1 MGAWRR
7 VRAYRTG
14 GRRLLLGAGLGIGA
28 VLGLVACEGGGLN
41 TGAVAFTTDQLGT
54 KELER
59 QGLDVRW
66 LTCTASYDS
75 DGDGDRQSGGKQG
88 DGEKS
93 TSPSASANTVAN
105 VDCTGEDKEGR
116 DISLT
121 GKVTKEVNGKCVRG
135 DLRAKVGGKE
145 WFHVDVLG
153 NCDAPTR
160 GRAPGRRTPV
170 GRDRPSRSPS
180 PRPSGAR
187 RTRRACPRASEARRE
202 GHDPNPSQSGRTLLT
217 VTG

>member
-1 MGAWRR
+1 MGPWKLG
-7 VRAYRTG
+7 RAYRTG

-54 KELER
+54 RELER
-59 QGLDVRW
+59 QGLDVQW
-66 LTCTASYDS
+66 LTCTASYD
-75 DGDGDRQSGGKQG
+75 GDGGKQD
-88 DGEKS
+88 DGKKS
-93 TSPSASANTVAN
+93 RSPSASVNTVAN

-121 GKVTKEVNGKCVRG
+121 GKVTKEVDGRCVRG

-153 NCDAPTR
+153 NCDAPDPT
-160 GRAPGRRTPV
+160 PGSPDP
-170 GRDRPSRSPS
+170 DRPGP
-180 PRPSGAR
+180 
-187 RTRRACPRASEARRE
+187 
-202 GHDPNPSQSGRTLLT
+202 T
-217 VTG
+217 VTVTVTQTIWCQKDPACLPEGK